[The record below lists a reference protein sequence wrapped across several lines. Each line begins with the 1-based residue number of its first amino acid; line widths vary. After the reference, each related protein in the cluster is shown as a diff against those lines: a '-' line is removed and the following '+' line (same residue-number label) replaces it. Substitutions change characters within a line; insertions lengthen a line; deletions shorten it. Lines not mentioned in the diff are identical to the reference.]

1 MASSFFGRTTA
12 TKTGQKT
19 TPGKETAVF
28 GLSVSYLPEVSSG
41 VHHLVVLSI
50 PVGPEWHSLN
60 KVFDGILHFAL
71 GRCYLLHVHPRVSA
85 FVGEGAH
92 HGDKP
97 NPLWAC
103 FGTETLVL
111 EQFPKSDL
119 MHSAA

>member
-1 MASSFFGRTTA
+1 MAQSE
-12 TKTGQKT
+12 Q
-19 TPGKETAVF
+19 
-28 GLSVSYLPEVSSG
+28 G
-41 VHHLVVLSI
+41 VRWYSPLC
-50 PVGPEWHSLN
+50 
-60 KVFDGILHFAL
+60 L